1 MTAPLAPGKP
11 AWREWLL
18 GLVVS
23 VVTVLLGVLAMEVAF
38 RIIDKPAPIISGW
51 RGKDAPLNELGW
63 RGRPI
68 KYAPDDFVV
77 VLVGDSQVECQICP
91 PDETMDVILERALRV
106 HNPKARVV
114 TLGAA
119 GHGTDQ
125 EYLALQEYMAR
136 YRADLV
142 ISWVTIYNDIV
153 DNLARSAGGGYH
165 RFHPKPS
172 FWLEGDT
179 LRGPTE
185 LIDAPVYT
193 GKLRI
198 LWQRAFEDF
207 QTEWNSRL
215 PPQGGARE
223 GAPTGMD
230 RVVQTREAIEEQR
243 SLWTILETPRPA
255 RMEYGIR
262 LTRALLGR
270 MRDLSAEHHAR
281 FVLMLE
287 DNFSPASVEQARKI
301 GWDMFL
307 PGKTAVIGD
316 GFRWI
321 LADDAQF
328 QANLRDVT
336 AGFPT
341 LLVPIR
347 TENPRISAFN
357 NHFVMPANRQVMG
370 DLAEMLAAQGLLA
383 RPADAKQ

>member
-1 MTAPLAPGKP
+1 MTPPAPGRSAK
-11 AWREWLL
+11 REWLI
-18 GLVVS
+18 GSAMS
-23 VVTVLLGVLAMEVAF
+23 VVTVLLCVLAMEIAF
-38 RIIDKPAPIISGW
+38 RVIDKPAAIISGW
-51 RGKDAPLNELGW
+51 RGSLAPLNEFGW

-68 KYAPDDFVV
+68 KFAPDDFVV
-77 VLVGDSQVECQICP
+77 VLVGDSQVECQACP
-91 PDETMDVILERALRV
+91 PDETMDVILERALQAYI
-106 HNPKARVV
+106 PKVRGV

-125 EYLALQEYMAR
+125 EYLALQEYLAR

-142 ISWVTIYNDIV
+142 ITWVTIYNDII
-153 DNLARSAGGGYH
+153 DNISRSAGGGYH

-179 LRGPTE
+179 LHGPTE

-198 LWQRAFEDF
+198 LFQRAFEDF
-207 QTEWNSRL
+207 ETDWSRTL
-215 PPQGGARE
+215 PPPGGTRE

-230 RVVQTREAIEEQR
+230 RVVQTRDLVGEQR
-243 SLWTILETPRPA
+243 SLWTISETPRQP
-255 RMEYGIR
+255 REEYGIR

-270 MRDLSAEHHAR
+270 MRDLAGEHKAG

-287 DNFSPASVEQARKI
+287 DNFSPASVDQARRI
-301 GWDMFL
+301 GFDMFL
-307 PGKTAVIGD
+307 PGKTAVVTE

-321 LADDAQF
+321 LADDAQ
-328 QANLRDVT
+328 AKATLRDVT

-341 LLVPIR
+341 ILVPIR
-347 TENPRISAFN
+347 TEDPRISAFN

-370 DLAEMLAAQGLLA
+370 DLAQMLAERGVLA
-383 RPADAKQ
+383 RPVAPGR